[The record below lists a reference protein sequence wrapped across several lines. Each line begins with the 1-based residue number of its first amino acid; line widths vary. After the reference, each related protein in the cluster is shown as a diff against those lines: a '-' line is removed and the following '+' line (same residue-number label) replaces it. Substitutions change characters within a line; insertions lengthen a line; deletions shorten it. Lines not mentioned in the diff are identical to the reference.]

1 MGFGHRVYKS
11 YDPRAKVLK
20 KSTEDLFKQLKLKS
34 KELEIAKEIE
44 ELALNDDY
52 FKEKNFILMLIFIW
66 ILLKALRNT
75 NINVYSNICSRKNQ
89 LDGSP
94 NGKK

>member
-20 KSTEDLFKQLKLKS
+20 KSTEDLFKELKLKS

-52 FKEKNFILMLIFIW
+52 FKEKNPLS
-66 ILLKALRNT
+66 K
-75 NINVYSNICSRKNQ
+75 C
-89 LDGSP
+89 
-94 NGKK
+94 